1 MIVWEVSS
9 AILILVALILRFLFR
24 SKLSARARYALWAL
38 VLLRLLLPF
47 SIGQARISVP
57 GALEKV
63 STRME
68 DSYLEMPLNEVREF
82 ESMDAYDAYV
92 TEHKT
97 VSITGQPNSGQREV
111 ETVIADEPVRAALPV
126 TIRWTEV
133 VRIVWLAGAAAV
145 ALWFVFVNLRFA
157 RSLRCGRKIVDMDT
171 ALPVYTA
178 SGLETPCLFGLLRP
192 AVYLP
197 PEVAEDEAL
206 SRYAVA
212 HELTHRRHGDHI
224 WAALRCLCL
233 ALHWWNP
240 LVWAAAVLSRRDA
253 ELACDEATLEKLGA
267 SARQPYGEALIRM
280 TVPDKAYLL
289 RAATMMSGADLKE
302 RIRMIAQNRK
312 SVRIALIVVVA
323 ALAVAA
329 IFVFAGNSGGGSIFD
344 RAAPDRSTM
353 TLSYLD
359 KEGGKTWTLNDSAKE
374 KQILSELK
382 KVRAV
387 RTTERNAEEFD
398 SPFYGLEIGT
408 RDGNTIRVLW
418 SDGYLI
424 DWKGVVYR
432 FDYPFDSL
440 RDGDWRYRS
449 EIGSASELPNGVYI
463 SQADGAWIKDRLTP
477 APAQTQP
484 VPDGLRMTVT
494 LLTEQAVTVGIE
506 NAGGETWTYGKPYS
520 FEVLL
525 DGSWYQV
532 PMRPGDRNYGFIEI
546 GLLLE
551 PGKTVECA
559 CSFSGYAPLPPGVY
573 RVVKSGLT
581 AQFELRSDGTGAA
594 REAGDETSQGT
605 SPVDVV
611 REWLPCY
618 RDDSWERFDSF
629 WTEEKRGAHPY
640 PAPNYGLISLE
651 INDVY
656 IDDSPWFRTYAEQ
669 LIGSPLA
676 QDWGLTDP
684 ENLVSVIAEVKIV
697 YDGALVSPT
706 DGPGVMRLILIR
718 ADRLSPWQITDSEW
732 FADVQAVQEED
743 RLLAQALESAWKL
756 RISSGGE
763 TIDPYEMM
771 RFAETWTGDG
781 WLAADG
787 VPAGEALEYEDDIP
801 TIRLGSDGL
810 SFTFA
815 PDVAQAR
822 ELRVYAKDFSEI
834 LLMNAGNAELAALA
848 PGEYY
853 CVLTVAQNGRYIE
866 SEGRCE
872 VFGTDCIFR
881 LVVPEEYRFFNSLSA
896 EDLRTLQQ
904 ADSERF
910 TALMEGWNAEVNMI
924 GEQFVSEVGEAGNWR
939 DIPNAFAERWCQKYL
954 QASED
959 NPFRSSD
966 GMIWRLADD
975 LDAVSLTSSPR
986 RLAFNVTLALGL
998 PAQREEAFAFA
1009 SMGWGQRNEHGM
1021 YEISTE
1027 AVLRSDDGIH
1037 WTVEAL
1043 NTGGSAGWGWRNLK
1057 DDDAMTNI
1065 RYALEN
1071 DEPIILLR
1079 VLPNLDWNELTTEE
1093 TAAAMRMLPEAA
1105 VSDEPGYADGKDQ
1118 LYRDLYMLWG
1128 LKRADGAYA
1137 ELYLDGP
1144 DSILARQRH
1153 VDPEA
1158 FDAALAEMD
1167 DATQRLVRL
1176 SKQSW

>member
-9 AILILVALILRFLFR
+9 AILILAVLILRFLFR
-24 SKLSARARYALWAL
+24 GKLSARARYALWAV
-38 VLLRLLLPF
+38 VLLRLLIPF
-47 SIGQARISVP
+47 SIGQSSISVP
-57 GALEKV
+57 GALEKIGA
-63 STRME
+63 RME
-68 DSYLEMPLNEVREF
+68 DSHQEAARSEVHAF
-82 ESMDAYDAYV
+82 ERTDAYDADV
-92 TEHKT
+92 TVPKT
-97 VSITGQPNSGQREV
+97 VSVTGQPDSELWEA
-111 ETVIADEPVRAALPV
+111 ETAIAEEPAQAALPV
-126 TIRWTEV
+126 TIQWAKV
-133 VRIVWLAGAAAV
+133 ARIVWLGGAAAV

-157 RSLRCGRKIVDMDT
+157 HSLRCGRKISDT
-171 ALPVYTA
+171 DADLPVYTV
-178 SGLETPCLFGLLRP
+178 SGLETPCLFGLFRP

-197 PEVAEDEAL
+197 AEVAEDEAL

-233 ALHWWNP
+233 ALHWWNV

-253 ELACDEATLEKLGA
+253 ELACDEATLARLGA

-280 TVPDKAYLL
+280 SVPDRAYLL

-312 SVRIALIVVVA
+312 TVRIALIAAAA
-323 ALAVAA
+323 ALAVSAV
-329 IFVFAGNSGGGSIFD
+329 FVFAGNSGGNRIFD
-344 RAAPDRSTM
+344 RAAPDRSAM

-359 KEGGKTWTLNDSAKE
+359 ETGGKTWTLYDSAKE

-387 RTTERNAEEFD
+387 RTTERSAEEFD
-398 SPFYGLEIGT
+398 CPCYGLEIGT
-408 RDGNTIRVLW
+408 RDGDTLRVLW

-424 DWKGVVYR
+424 DWEGVVYR
-432 FDYPFDSL
+432 FDYPFDAL
-440 RDGDWRYRS
+440 QGDGWRYRS

-477 APAQTQP
+477 AKAQTQP

-494 LLTEQAVTVGIE
+494 LVTEQAVTVEIE
-506 NAGGETWTYGKPYS
+506 NTGGESWTYGKPYS

-525 DGSWYQV
+525 DGTWYQV
-532 PMRPGDRNYGFIEI
+532 PMRPGDRNYGFVEI
-546 GLLLE
+546 ALLLE

-559 CSFSGYAPLPPGVY
+559 CPFSGYAPLPAGVY
-573 RVVKSGLT
+573 RVVKNGLS
-581 AQFELRSDGTGAA
+581 AQFELRADGTGRA
-594 REAGDETSQGT
+594 REAGDEASQGK

-611 REWLPCY
+611 REWLLCY
-618 RDDSWERFDSF
+618 EDENWERFDSF

-743 RLLAQALESAWKL
+743 RLLAQAQESAWKL
-756 RISSGGE
+756 MISSGGE
-763 TIDPYEMM
+763 TVTPYEMM
-771 RFAETWTGDG
+771 RYAETWTGDG

-787 VPAGEALEYEDDIP
+787 VPAGEALEYEDEIP

-853 CVLTVAQNGRYIE
+853 CVLTVSQSGRYIE
-866 SEGRCE
+866 SEGCSE

-881 LVVPEEYRFFNSLSA
+881 LVVPEEYRFLDALSV

-904 ADSERF
+904 SDPERF
-910 TALMEGWNAEVNMI
+910 MAMMEGWNAEVNML
-924 GEQFVSEVGEAGNWR
+924 GEQFVSEAGEAGDWW
-939 DIPNAFAERWCQKYL
+939 DVLNAFAGRWCRKYL
-954 QASED
+954 QTSED
-959 NPFRSSD
+959 SPFRCSD
-966 GMIWRLADD
+966 GIIWRIGDYLY
-975 LDAVSLTSSPR
+975 AVSLSSSPR

-998 PAQREEAFAFA
+998 PAEREEAFAYA
-1009 SMGWGQRNEHGM
+1009 RMGWAAKNEHGM

-1027 AVLRSDDGIH
+1027 VVMRSDDGIH

-1043 NTGGSAGWGWRNLK
+1043 NSGGSGGWGWRNLR
-1057 DDDAMTNI
+1057 DDDTMDNI
-1065 RYALEN
+1065 RYAIEIGS
-1071 DEPIILLR
+1071 DIMLLR
-1079 VLPNLDWNELTTEE
+1079 FLPNMDWNELSSEE
-1093 TAAAMRMLPEAA
+1093 TAAVMRMLQEAA
-1105 VSDEPGYADGKDQ
+1105 VSDEPGYADRKDQ
-1118 LYRDLYMLWG
+1118 LFRDLYMLWG

-1144 DSILARQRH
+1144 DSILARQH
-1153 VDPEA
+1153 QADPAA

-1167 DATQRLVRL
+1167 EATQTLVRL
-1176 SKQSW
+1176 DKQTW